1 MKLSD
6 IGEIQFLE
14 KYLLPDV
21 RSAEKDIGDDCAHL
35 ERPAGGLL
43 WSIDP
48 CPTPVAAF
56 FNEATPDVY
65 GWYTGLINLSDIAA
79 CGGTPHGMLVSLE
92 MPNETEL
99 FFVEE
104 FQRGLL
110 SVLHAS
116 GASLL
121 GGNVKSASKFAA
133 TGTILGFEGLNKVTR
148 KIDTSVNCVYS
159 IGSYG
164 KFWTAVL
171 SRYKNLSLTAELK
184 RQTDDAFLFPRPQI
198 EAGKRISQIEY
209 PIACMDCSDG
219 LANSLFQLA
228 KINNLNIEI
237 TNKIENEIDKSIRD
251 VFKEESFSVENA
263 CYQFGD
269 WQLVCIIPLEF
280 SRKFEADMS
289 MFDVNKIGTTVI
301 GQGKVSTSWGKFLN
315 PAAINQNFKSGYNS
329 ISSVDSLIATFLK
342 TEIFI

>member
-6 IGEIQFLE
+6 IGEIELLE
-14 KYLLPDV
+14 KYFLPDV
-21 RSAEKDIGDDCAHL
+21 CSDEKDIGDDCAHL
-35 ERPAGGLL
+35 ERPTGGLL
-43 WSIDP
+43 WSVDP
-48 CPTPVAAF
+48 CPTPAAAF
-56 FNEATPDVY
+56 FHEATPDVY

-92 MPNETEL
+92 MPDETEL

-121 GGNVKSASKFAA
+121 GGNVKSAKKFAA

-148 KIDTSVNCVYS
+148 KISTSKNCVYS
-159 IGSYG
+159 IGSFG
-164 KFWTAVL
+164 GFWAAVL
-171 SRYKNLSLTAELK
+171 SRYKHINLTKELK
-184 RQTDDAFLFPRPQI
+184 KATDDAFLFPKPQT
-198 EAGKRISQIEY
+198 EAGKQISQIGY
-209 PIACMDCSDG
+209 PVACMDCSDG

-237 TNKIENEIDKSIRD
+237 TNRLENEIDISIRNL
-251 VFKEESFSVENA
+251 FQEQAISIENA

-269 WQLVCIIPLEF
+269 WQLVCIVAHEH
-280 SRKFEADMS
+280 SKKFEIDMAK
-289 MFDVNKIGTTVI
+289 FTVKKVGTTDS
-301 GQGKVSTSWGKFLN
+301 GQGNVSTSWGKKLN
-315 PAAINQNFKSGYNS
+315 PTVINQNFKNGYNS
-329 ISSVDSLIATFLK
+329 ITSVDNLVANFLK
-342 TEIFI
+342 TKIFL